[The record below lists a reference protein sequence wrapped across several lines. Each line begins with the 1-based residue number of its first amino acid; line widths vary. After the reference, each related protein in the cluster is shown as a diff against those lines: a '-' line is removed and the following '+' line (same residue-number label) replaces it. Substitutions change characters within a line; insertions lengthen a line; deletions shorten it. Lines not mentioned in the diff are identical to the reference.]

1 MWGWGVTIMALV
13 QGLVVHE
20 KDRWRGYLD
29 VDVLTLQ
36 VFLLRG
42 CLFVRG
48 GFAHRSAHL
57 GSRQAVLS
65 RGDAVRQRLPRH
77 LLSAEYNQQASNMVL
92 PRPLLTHTHA
102 RRNERAASVIPA
114 ALENTT
120 QTQAPGKEILGHF
133 LKSRN

>member
-77 LLSAEYNQQASNMVL
+77 LLSAESNQQASNMVL
-92 PRPLLTHTHA
+92 PPLLTHTHA

>member
-1 MWGWGVTIMALV
+1 MWVWGVTTMALV

-77 LLSAEYNQQASNMVL
+77 LLSAESNQQASNMVL
-92 PRPLLTHTHA
+92 PPLLTHTHA

>member
-65 RGDAVRQRLPRH
+65 RGDAVRQRLSRH
-77 LLSAEYNQQASNMVL
+77 LLSAESNQQASNMVL
-92 PRPLLTHTHA
+92 PPLLTHTHA

>member
-1 MWGWGVTIMALV
+1 MALV

-92 PRPLLTHTHA
+92 PPLLTHTRA